1 LPLFNF
7 KILNFI
13 KQNSLMEID
22 NSKNQDN
29 ITENILKDEGNPNK
43 EPSTQPIEIVDE
55 TSHLD
60 NSQEAPELEM
70 REEVNASPIQ
80 GDSDLQVICK

>member
-1 LPLFNF
+1 
-7 KILNFI
+7 
-13 KQNSLMEID
+13 MEID

-80 GDSDLQVICK
+80 GDSDLQVICINYF